1 MSSEIEGDPLSDIL
15 RLLDAQPV
23 VAGGFSAGGTW
34 AIRFPQPNK
43 IKFFALVKGRCWLS
57 FGPRT
62 EPVDVGEGDVF
73 LLNGERSFILASDR
87 DAEPVEATSLFSGRG
102 RRTVQIG
109 DGCGC
114 TQIGGHVKLAPSNDA
129 LLTDVLPPLIHIR
142 ADCEQAGVL
151 QWLLAR
157 LVTEFETERPGASLA
172 SAYLVQLMFVEM
184 LRVQL
189 DTGADIPSGWLRAIG
204 DPRLGPALR
213 LMHGD
218 PAKAWRL
225 DELAAAAAMSRTAFA
240 TRFKSLA
247 GMAPLTWLTHW
258 RMRMARH
265 ALIQEA
271 TPIAVLAARF
281 GYASE
286 SAFSSAFK
294 RVSGVAPR
302 DYRRTGVGS

>member
-15 RLLDAQPV
+15 RLLDVQPV

-43 IKFFALVKGRCWLS
+43 IKFFALVKGGCWLS

-62 EPVDVGEGDVF
+62 EPVAVGEGDVF
-73 LLNGERSFILASDR
+73 LLNGEHSFILASDP
-87 DAEPVEATSLFSGRG
+87 DTEPVEATSLFSGKRF
-102 RRTVQIG
+102 VQIG
-109 DGCGC
+109 DGSGC
-114 TQIGGHVKLAPSNDA
+114 TQIGGHVKLAPFNDA

-157 LVTEFETERPGASLA
+157 LVKELEAERPGAGLA
-172 SAYLVQLMFVEM
+172 STYLVQLMFVEM

-204 DPRLGPALR
+204 DPRLGLALR

-218 PAKAWRL
+218 PGKAWRL

-240 TRFKSLA
+240 TRFKSVV
-247 GMAPLTWLTHW
+247 GMAPLTWLAHW

-265 ALIQEA
+265 ALIQET
-271 TPIAVLAARF
+271 TPIAVLAARL

-294 RVSGVAPR
+294 RLSGVAPR